1 MPRSTF
7 FNLKRRGAAYW
18 WRRTISSLGLG
29 FSEKNSISLEFSL
42 CTKELDLARG
52 RSAAMTAH
60 SERLKMSL
68 RSQVSEHGLDQSAA
82 AAIFTEEMRAYRD
95 ELVHLEAH
103 WRAHPVYSTVSN
115 RDDDLAVFES
125 LWAGI
130 AADGLGVPRD
140 WAFVERH
147 FAHFDNNM
155 KARIRSLLR
164 DHPDMSEGVRK
175 AAMQRL
181 DEQGLIANAFNTPV
195 ASDLVL
201 QARAAAARAVREG
214 NHLIDPAALATA
226 ALQQLKLAP
235 VQPEPLTHSP
245 VARVVVAPP
254 PQQPSQAEPDRTTP
268 KKQPS
273 GKLTDE
279 QARYA
284 AMSPTEFAAEFIKEN
299 YEGLE
304 HRVGSKRPKK
314 MVGDSTIRD
323 LKWAALLL
331 EKTIPP
337 GLPFSKVTYEH
348 YVELD
353 SWFDRLPVSIGK
365 SPSDKDPEV
374 TLKMIEDRAIERLD
388 AGEIEADQI
397 GLTSNTTN
405 KHWHNI
411 RRMQKHLCSL
421 VPGLSEIS
429 TSKFITADD
438 RDSREARDQLS
449 IEQAKAIFSLP
460 PWTGCH
466 SVSKRLEN
474 GAEVIHDGLFFVLLL
489 VWYTG
494 ARREEICKLKVEDI
508 FGNVLVPYIYFRP
521 SSTGG
526 LKTTSS
532 KRKLP
537 IHSEL
542 LRLGLLEY
550 VRAMHDEGE
559 SLLFPELYPSGGT
572 KRVVG
577 DVFYKIWWIYIR
589 PFVPDLKRGQAMH
602 SARHSVSDALKQ
614 AGVDLESRNDVL
626 GHSQKKLGDGAATY
640 PEPVALGRMKG
651 MVEEIP
657 IVTDHLPDCVGINL
671 LPTSMRVAR
680 PSRTSKP
687 R

>member
-1 MPRSTF
+1 
-7 FNLKRRGAAYW
+7 
-18 WRRTISSLGLG
+18 
-29 FSEKNSISLEFSL
+29 
-42 CTKELDLARG
+42 
-52 RSAAMTAH
+52 MTAH

-68 RSQVSEHGLDQSAA
+68 RKQVAEHGLNQETAA
-82 AAIFTEEMRAYRD
+82 TIFTEEMRAYRD
-95 ELVHLEAH
+95 ELVHLEAL
-103 WRAHPVYSTVSN
+103 WKAHPVYITVST
-115 RDDDLAVFES
+115 RSDDLAVFES

-140 WAFVERH
+140 WEFIERH
-147 FAHFDNNM
+147 FARFDDDM
-155 KARIRSLLR
+155 KARIHSLLR
-164 DHPDMSEGVRK
+164 DHPDLPDTVRK

-181 DEQGLIANAFNTPV
+181 EDQGLIANAFNIPV

-201 QARAAAARAVREG
+201 QARAAAARAVREH
-214 NHLIDPAALATA
+214 NHLIDPAALAIA
-226 ALQQLKLAP
+226 ALHQVKLVPA
-235 VQPEPLTHSP
+235 QPEPAAPSP
-245 VARVVVAPP
+245 AAVAAAPP
-254 PQQPSQAEPDRTTP
+254 PPPQPVQAEPVRTTP
-268 KKQPS
+268 KKRPS
-273 GKLTDE
+273 GKLTDDE
-279 QARYA
+279 ARFA
-284 AMSPTEFAAEFIKEN
+284 AMSPTEFAAVFITER
-299 YEGLE
+299 YEGLA
-304 HRVGSKRPKK
+304 HRVGTKRPKK

-331 EKTIPP
+331 EKAMPP

-353 SWFDRLPVSIGK
+353 GWFDRLPVTIGK

-374 TLKMIEDRAIERLD
+374 TLQMIEEKAIERLE

-421 VPGLSEIS
+421 VPGLSEID
-429 TSKFITADD
+429 TSKFITPDV
-438 RDSREARDQLS
+438 RDGREARDQLT
-449 IEQAKAIFSLP
+449 IEQARAIFALP
-460 PWTGCH
+460 PWTGCAGIRDRLAEG
-466 SVSKRLEN
+466 SKT
-474 GAEVIHDGLFFVLLL
+474 IHDGLFFVLLL

-508 FGNVLVPYIYFRP
+508 FDNVLVPYIYFRP

-542 LRLGLLEY
+542 LRLGFLEY
-550 VRAMHDEGE
+550 VRAMRDEGE
-559 SLLFPELYPSGGT
+559 TLLFPELYPAGGT
-572 KRVVG
+572 KRAVG

-657 IVTDHLPDCVGINL
+657 IVTDHLTDCAGINL
-671 LPTSMRVAR
+671 LPANMRVAR
-680 PSRTSKP
+680 PSRNVKA